1 MDLRPTIR
9 PSASTISKCALPNS
23 RRFSNAS
30 SDAIWDWDAESDT
43 MWWNDEFVRTFG
55 LLPDEDLSNYRSGQ
69 WFKRIHP
76 EDIERI
82 KNGIQAIYRGSQS
95 RWSVEY
101 RCLKSDGTYASVVDR
116 ALIIRNTEGEIQRV
130 VGGVSD
136 RTRQKELEE
145 QLLRSQRLESV
156 GTLAGG
162 VAHDLNNI
170 FTPIVFSTQLMQ
182 EVESLDEMTR
192 FAEVIESCA
201 HRGTELVKQLLT
213 FARGTPGAK
222 VAIDMRDIV
231 DDISKVIR
239 ETFPKSIELKVEVP
253 EQTWRVE
260 GDPSQLHQVLLNLV
274 VNARDAMPQGG
285 EITIAI
291 ENTDVDKLRAYF
303 SVGLEAGAYIKLRV
317 QDTGS
322 GMAPDVAERIF
333 EPFFTTK
340 PPGKGTGLGL
350 AATHTIVK
358 NHEGE
363 ISVHS
368 TQGRGTVF
376 EVLLPVSDS
385 TATDQPPTGEVFL
398 PHGDGQLILVVDDEP
413 PIREML
419 EHILKQHGYRV
430 LTAANGAEA
439 LVHFADH
446 LDQMTLVITD
456 MAMPIMDGPSTI
468 AAMRAINPRIPII
481 GSSGFTDAPATISEL
496 KLAGFMPK
504 PYSIE
509 TLIHLVAKVLR

>member
-1 MDLRPTIR
+1 
-9 PSASTISKCALPNS
+9 
-23 RRFSNAS
+23 
-30 SDAIWDWDAESDT
+30 
-43 MWWNDEFVRTFG
+43 
-55 LLPDEDLSNYRSGQ
+55 
-69 WFKRIHP
+69 
-76 EDIERI
+76 
-82 KNGIQAIYRGSQS
+82 
-95 RWSVEY
+95 VEY

-363 ISVHS
+363 ISVQS
-368 TQGRGTVF
+368 TLGRGTVF
-376 EVLLPVSDS
+376 EILLPASDL
-385 TATDQPPTGEVFL
+385 AFADQLPTGEVFL
-398 PHGDGQLILVVDDEP
+398 PHGDGQLILVVDDAP

-468 AAMRAINPRIPII
+468 AAMRAINPNIPII

-496 KLAGFMPK
+496 KLAGFIPK

-509 TLIHLVAKVLR
+509 TLTRLVAKVLK